1 MSHACAMQ
9 NLVLNMGTVSSRVA
23 ALKQKEDWDDRP
35 ESLILVPNQASDQ
48 RFFDASG
55 LVLLSDLRC

>member
-1 MSHACAMQ
+1 M
-9 NLVLNMGTVSSRVA
+9 LRGTGLPALQA